1 MNNSKVLPFSRP
13 EKHASGEAICA
24 NCRNEWVASAPA
36 GVTQLECAECGTMR
50 GAFKHPFG
58 ASEGDYSF
66 SCSCGCEDFFLMRKA
81 DQACG
86 AVYCRG
92 CGNEATGW
100 FQ

>member
-1 MNNSKVLPFSRP
+1 VSGHKILPFSQP
-13 EKHASGEAICA
+13 EKRSCGEAVCA
-24 NCRNEWVASAPA
+24 NCQHEWVATAPA
-36 GVTQLECAECGTMR
+36 GVTQLECSECGTMR

-58 ASEGDYSF
+58 PSEGDFSF
-66 SCSCGCEDFFLMRKA
+66 MCSCGSEDFFLMRKA

-100 FQ
+100 FE